1 MWLAE
6 RKSNRELKGILK
18 FEGFLVTFQYLKNA
32 AVWRVLWNSQWSSR
46 FLLPTIIDKIF
57 SKNWE
62 NQQNWARPENI
73 DICFCENFDRYWQ
86 ILIFG
91 EGTISLTTQSWDFLF
106 ISSLRSQSRKYY
118 RNLWGNSHTEF
129 TILDIKY
136 RFTCGKLNFH

>member
-6 RKSNRELKGILK
+6 RKSNRELKDILK

-62 NQQNWARPENI
+62 NQQNWAKTENI
-73 DICFCENFDRYWQ
+73 DTCFCQNFDRYCQ

-91 EGTISLTTQSWDFLF
+91 EGTGPLALPPNLEIFFSFLPKGRKVVGTTVWQICAKGEEIS
-106 ISSLRSQSRKYY
+106 KV
-118 RNLWGNSHTEF
+118 GE
-129 TILDIKY
+129 
-136 RFTCGKLNFH
+136 G